1 MRALLSLAKKFLAA
15 VLPGVIRP
23 LHALWNEIL
32 GFLFLVLAVMMV
44 RPVWQSWKEIDQGP
58 EHFLRFLLSAFMLAV
73 MLGFAV
79 HAFWKARRIQRG

>member
-1 MRALLSLAKKFLAA
+1 MKALLSLARKFLAA

-23 LHALWNEIL
+23 LQALWNEIL
-32 GFLFLVLAVMMV
+32 GLLFLALAVIMV
-44 RPVWQSWKEIDQGP
+44 RPVWHGWREMDEGP

-79 HAFWKARRIQRG
+79 HAFWKARRIDRG